1 MFRRKKHTRKIS
13 NTGAGMDARATAT
26 PKIKRHTEPKLT
38 IKGYAGITIRR
49 EDGTVVE
56 RRAPAPNYITQAG
69 FEWIADSLYDGTEP
83 AGQARWLGLS
93 ATSVSGKNSGD
104 NFTVTD
110 ITTPAGLARKETNN
124 SPYAVTPKT
133 MSLDATFTNATSDTG
148 TRITGITTLTVYSAK
163 TGGTLIHAVH
173 TAPFALNA
181 GDSVEVDWTIT
192 FSEP

>member
-1 MFRRKKHTRKIS
+1 
-13 NTGAGMDARATAT
+13 MDARATAT

-93 ATSVSGKNSGD
+93 ATSVSGQNSGD
-104 NFTVTD
+104 NFTCLLYT
-110 ITTPAGLARKETNN
+110 
-124 SPYAVTPKT
+124 SPSPRDRQKT
-133 MSLDATFTNATSDTG
+133 RMPS
-148 TRITGITTLTVYSAK
+148 SA
-163 TGGTLIHAVH
+163 
-173 TAPFALNA
+173 
-181 GDSVEVDWTIT
+181 
-192 FSEP
+192 